1 MRYRF
6 NEELKSLNDELLTM
20 CSMVEKAIDRSV
32 KALYDGDVE
41 TARKIMAQDD
51 DIDKEQ
57 TVIQQMCFDLLM
69 TQQPVASDLRFVS
82 AASSMV
88 RDMERIGDHAADIA
102 EITILIQK
110 THYRENLRTIRK
122 MADATT
128 DMLRNSILAFIDRDE
143 KMAKNVIKRDD
154 VVDELFVEAKAE
166 VIGRIRKD
174 EEIGEEAADLLMVAK
189 YFERIGDHAVNI
201 AEDLIFAVENHR

>member
-6 NEELKSLNDELLTM
+6 HEELKSLNDELLTM

-32 KALYDGDVE
+32 KALYDGDVA
-41 TARKIMAQDD
+41 TAKTIMVQDD

-82 AASSMV
+82 AASNMV

-102 EITILIQK
+102 EITTLIQG
-110 THYRENLRTIRK
+110 THYQSNLRSIRK

-128 DMLRNSILAFIDRDE
+128 DMLRNGILAFIDRDE
-143 KMAKNVIKRDD
+143 KLAKNVIKYDD
-154 VVDELFVEAKAE
+154 VVDGLFLEAKNE